1 MNGEGCLIKVPL
13 KLKPSRLNELLVFRL
28 MGNIRYL
35 PGDIGASDPFK
46 IDVKIAV
53 RAGKQAGRFR
63 RGMLAQHDGQG
74 DGDDNQ
80 HHAKKDGESTSY
92 AHELDRRDARPTTI
106 REQ

>member
-1 MNGEGCLIKVPL
+1 MNGEGGLIKVPL
-13 KLKPSRLNELLVFRL
+13 KLKPGRLNELLVLRFVGHVRNL
-28 MGNIRYL
+28 A
-35 PGDIGASDPFK
+35 GDIGAADPFQ
-46 IDVKIAV
+46 IDVEIAV
-53 RAGKQAGRFR
+53 RTGKQAGRFR

-92 AHELDRRDARPTTI
+92 AHELNRRDARPTTI